1 MASPQPSLREIG
13 EVLLGASSIVIASH
27 TRPDGDALGSTIALA
42 DTLRELGKTVLAI
55 NQDGVPPRY
64 AFLPCATSVHQPSAL
79 KDKLGSPL
87 FVSLD
92 TGDPD
97 RLGDQVWKLVTE
109 RHSTL
114 VIDHHTSNRGYGE
127 VNYVDSESPATGQ
140 IIYELIE
147 AMDWPLT
154 PTARDNLWVAMAT
167 DTGSFQ
173 YPATTPRTFAIASR
187 LLEAGVDLAWMSAM
201 LFQNHPFRRL
211 ELLRELLGTVQ
222 RSSDGKVASWKVSRE
237 TIKRLAIQPDDNEG
251 LIDQLRSLSGVVVA
265 VSFEEEADA
274 TVRISA
280 RSKDAKQAD
289 VAQICQAF
297 GGGGHR
303 LAAGARIQGTLDTVA
318 ERFLAALS
326 QELDHDGTP

>member
-13 EVLLGASSIVIASH
+13 EVLLGAPSIVIASH

-42 DTLRELGKTVLAI
+42 DTLRELGKTVFAV

-64 AFLPCATSVHQPSAL
+64 AFLPCANSVHQPGAL
-79 KDKLGSPL
+79 KDKLGAPL
-87 FVSLD
+87 FVALD

-97 RLGDQVWKLVTE
+97 RLGNQVWKLVAE
-109 RHSTL
+109 RQSTL
-114 VIDHHTSNRGYGE
+114 VIDHHTSNRLFGDL
-127 VNYVDSESPATGQ
+127 NYVDQESPATGQ

-187 LLEAGVDLAWMSAM
+187 LLAAGVNLGWMSTM

-211 ELLRELLGTVQ
+211 ELLRELLGTMQ
-222 RSSDGKVASWKVSRE
+222 RSSDGKVASWKLSRDI
-237 TIKRLAIQPDDNEG
+237 IKRFGIQPDDNEG
-251 LIDQLRSLSGVVVA
+251 LIDQLRSISGVVVA
-265 VSFEEEADA
+265 VSFEEETDA

-280 RSKDAKQAD
+280 RSKDARQAD

-303 LAAGARIQGTLDTVA
+303 LAAGARVQGTLDSVS